1 MPLAYLF
8 FFFQAED
15 GIRDYRVT
23 GVQTC
28 ALPICARRRA
38 RSGPGDGRGRHRG
51 LLLHGHVLLGGGP
64 GRGGDGGGRDDAGGQ
79 RLHAGARGPGDGPVP
94 ALAGCAVPDRP
105 ARAGMSDLLVTDV
118 TVGDRPGRAVHVVD
132 GRIGWRGPAA
142 AAPRAGRTVD
152 GGGALLTPAF
162 VDAHVHATATGL
174 ALTGLALHGADSLRA
189 AVATVADHAAAQP
202 TGIVL
207 GTGWDET
214 GWPEGRGLTR
224 ADLDAVVGDR
234 PAYLARVDVHS
245 ATVSTALL
253 DRIPGIAELPGF
265 SPDGRLRLDA
275 HHAARQAAHGGVG
288 PAQRRAGQRVTLD
301 AAAALGIGSVHE
313 MAGPEVSSAEDLAGL
328 LELAAATPGP
338 EVVGYWG
345 ELAERGGLD
354 VVRELG
360 LAGAG
365 GDLFCD
371 GAFGSHTAAL
381 SEPYADRPDTAGSL
395 RFDTA
400 QLVEHVRA
408 CTEAGIQA
416 GFHVIGDAAV
426 GQVIEAVGAVVDE
439 LGAAAVRACRHR
451 LEHLE
456 MLDDAA
462 VQRLHAWG
470 MVASVQPAFDAAWG
484 GDTGMYA
491 ERLGL
496 DRAAATNP
504 FADLADAGVAL
515 ALGSDAPVTP
525 LDPWG
530 GVHAAID
537 HRTAGSGLRP
547 FDAFDAAT
555 RGGWYASR
563 TEHPEGPLAVGAP
576 ADLALWDTPL
586 TLSAVLAG
594 RGRPSCRLLLVG
606 GRPIGDLP

>member
-1 MPLAYLF
+1 MN
-8 FFFQAED
+8 
-15 GIRDYRVT
+15 
-23 GVQTC
+23 
-28 ALPICARRRA
+28 
-38 RSGPGDGRGRHRG
+38 
-51 LLLHGHVLLGGGP
+51 LLI
-64 GRGGDGGGRDDAGGQ
+64 
-79 RLHAGARGPGDGPVP
+79 
-94 ALAGCAVPDRP
+94 
-105 ARAGMSDLLVTDV
+105 TDV

-132 GRIGWRGPAA
+132 GAIAWLGAAADAPAA
-142 AAPRAGRTVD
+142 DRSIAGE
-152 GGGALLTPAF
+152 GALLTPAF

-174 ALTGLALHGADSLRA
+174 ALTGLDLHSS
-189 AVATVADHAAAQP
+189 VSVADAVRSIGAHAAAVP

-253 DRIPGIAELPGF
+253 DLVPGVVDLPGF

-275 HHAARQAAHGGVG
+275 HHAARKAAYGAVSLQQRRT
-288 PAQRRAGQRVTLD
+288 AQRATLA
-301 AAAALGIGSVHE
+301 AAAALGIGSLHE
-313 MAGPEVSSAEDLAGL
+313 MAGPEVSSAEDLVAL
-328 LELAAATPGP
+328 LALAAEPGP
-338 EVVGYWG
+338 RVLGYWG

-381 SEPYADRPDTAGSL
+381 SKPYADRPETSGAL
-395 RFDTA
+395 RFGTA
-400 QLVEHVRA
+400 SLIDHVRA
-408 CTEAGIQA
+408 CTKASVQA
-416 GFHVIGDAAV
+416 GFHCIGDAAV
-426 GQVIEAVGAVVDE
+426 RQVLEAVGAVVDE
-439 LGAAAVRACRHR
+439 LGTAAVRACRHR

-456 MLDDAA
+456 MVDDADIA
-462 VQRLHAWG
+462 RMAAWG

-484 GDTGMYA
+484 GDAGMYV
-491 ERLGL
+491 ERLGS
-496 DRAAATNP
+496 RAAACNP

-530 GVHAAID
+530 GVHAAVD
-537 HRTAGSGLRP
+537 HRTDGAGLRP
-547 FDAFDAAT
+547 FDSFDAAT
-555 RGGWYASR
+555 HGGWYAAR
-563 TEHPEGPLAVGAP
+563 AEHPDGPLAVGAP
-576 ADLALWDTPL
+576 ASLALWATDR
-586 TLSAVLAG
+586 TLSAVLSERA
-594 RGRPSCRLLLVG
+594 RPSCRGLLVDG
-606 GRPIGDLP
+606 APIGDLP